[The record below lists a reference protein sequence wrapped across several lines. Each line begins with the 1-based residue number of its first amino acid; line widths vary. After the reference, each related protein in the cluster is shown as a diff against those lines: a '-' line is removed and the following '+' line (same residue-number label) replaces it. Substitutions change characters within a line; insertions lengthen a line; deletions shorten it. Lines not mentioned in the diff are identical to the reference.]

1 MRILSICRG
10 APGLGRVVPSV
21 GLTDT
26 LTARHGG
33 TVLFASYSAGAAYLR
48 ATGRECVDLGVP
60 DGLFIDSVAPQAV
73 RLVELAE
80 REEPDLMLV
89 DGEFFLPAALAHLPA
104 PIVYLAN
111 PHDVLGEP
119 NTFRR
124 VNRLLLAHASAVLI
138 SSLRCTGPEV
148 SRDLVPGIPCLTV
161 PPIVKD
167 FPATHYPHAGGPRVL
182 VSMGGGSINADP
194 SFRDQT
200 DAALAAVLTD
210 LTGRARRGQISAATV
225 VLGADA
231 SAPSGIDPSLITVI
245 DKPVELVDLYA
256 THEVFIARAGR
267 NATAEALYCAI
278 PTVLIPITADRHRG
292 GEQADNAASAPAGV
306 ITHVPDWRERGGLGE
321 AITAA
326 LLAAGRSPRRTG
338 ARGNEAA
345 ATFLARIH
353 PSLTDSQGTVRTP
366 AERH

>member
-21 GLTDT
+21 GLTQT

-33 TVLFASYSAGAAYLR
+33 TALFASYSAGAAYLR
-48 ATGRECVDLGVP
+48 ATGRECVDLGAP
-60 DGLFIDSVAPQAV
+60 DGLFIDAVAPQAV
-73 RLVELAE
+73 QLVELAE
-80 REEPDLMLV
+80 REEPDLILV
-89 DGEFFLPAALAHLPA
+89 DGEFFLPAALAHIQA

-111 PHDVLGEP
+111 PHDLIGEP

-124 VNRLLLAHASAVLI
+124 VNRLLLAHTAAVLI
-138 SSLRCTGPEV
+138 SSLRCTTPEER
-148 SRDLVPGIPCLTV
+148 RDLVPGTASLTV

-167 FPATHYPHAGGPRVL
+167 FAPTHHPHTGAPRVL

-194 SFRDQT
+194 NFREQT
-200 DAALAAVLTD
+200 DAALAAVLAD
-210 LTGRARRGQISAATV
+210 LTGRARSGQISAATV

-231 SAPSGIDPSLITVI
+231 SAPNGIDPSLITLI

-267 NATAEALYCAI
+267 NATAEALYCGI

-292 GEQADNAASAPAGV
+292 GEQADNAASAQVGAF
-306 ITHVPDWRERGGLGE
+306 THVPDWRERGSLGN
-321 AITAA
+321 AIIAA
-326 LLAAGRSPRRTG
+326 LHAASCSPRRTG

-345 ATFLARIH
+345 AAFLARIH
-353 PSLTDSQGTVRTP
+353 PSLTDSQDIVRTP
-366 AERH
+366 AERR